1 MAHIC
6 CKRPQR
12 GLRSITEGTS
22 GNAFSVIVPTSILFL
37 NKYIKKGTTA
47 LDCSLSYIQI
57 NCELFSYE
65 CEALVSN
72 DLHLFVLASEPL

>member
-37 NKYIKKGTTA
+37 NKYIKKRNNHFG
-47 LDCSLSYIQI
+47 LFPFLYKI

-72 DLHLFVLASEPL
+72 NLHLFVLASEPL